1 MGFEVTTA
9 VRKMLAMTQPI
20 KVVQGATSSGK
31 TYGIVPI
38 IIDKCL
44 EKPRTKATVVAE
56 SIPAVKDGAVQ
67 IFKDFMHDEGRWRDE
82 QWLGNPMEYTFR
94 NGSQIQF
101 KSFDSFG
108 KAKAAGKRDI
118 LFLNE
123 GNHIHYDI
131 ADALMIRSSEVWI
144 DFNADSEFWAHTEVL
159 KQPFA
164 EFLKLTYLDNE
175 AIPDATLQKMLYR
188 KQLAEAEDKAGMR
201 GYWWNWFQV
210 YGLGEVGSLL
220 GAVFTNWQECSHI
233 PENAEYLGTGLDFGY
248 TNDPTAAVDVF
259 RYDGELYLDEVIY
272 RKGLSNSELAGLLK
286 GKKVVADS
294 AEPKSI
300 AEIQSYGVSIKGA
313 TKGKDSIN
321 YGISVLQEFRL
332 NVTARSTN
340 LKEELR
346 SYTWKTDRNGK
357 SLNEPID
364 VNNHCLDGVRYL
376 AMDKLGVKKY
386 TSILTSLK

>member
-38 IIDKCL
+38 IIDKCI
-44 EKPRTKATVVAE
+44 ETPRTKATVVAE

-175 AIPDATLQKMLYR
+175 AIPAATLQKMLHR
-188 KQLAEAEDKAGMR
+188 KSLAEAEDKAGMR
-201 GYWWNWFQV
+201 GYWWNWWQV
-210 YGLGEVGSLL
+210 YGMGEVGSLL

-272 RKGLSNSELAGLLK
+272 RKGLSNSELASLLK

-321 YGISVLQEFRL
+321 YGISVLQEYRL

-364 VNNHCLDGVRYL
+364 VNNHLIDSIRYL